1 MKHDKEI
8 EDKENKKA
16 KKSKK
21 EKGDKR
27 ESWFKGYGEATKA
40 ELEGRIGSSVKR
52 LIKFIGLA
60 IIPIIYAVVCILAF
74 WNPIEN
80 IGKAN
85 VTFIDQEGEVL
96 LATHKKL
103 GDDFDN
109 YIVYSAPTAEVK
121 AETDIHDYD
130 FVSALLESSTD
141 ETGAVTYVQKHDYS
155 LKDKDALNKRLV
167 AWKALDHDNGKEEG
181 EFAISTNISDDGA
194 VGLDD
199 ISKIEKLGGI
209 PSIDKTTINYVY
221 CISGFNFLVASGI
234 LKSNDAGN
242 DLEAKTFYTD
252 ALTEQKIVFSNVH
265 YQEWEN
271 KGQDTW
277 HSYKS
282 YIQAKVSEK
291 YFRSTLDLINY
302 YYYIIQ
308 FIADEIAG
316 GNMNEMQILFLLQN
330 VFKSMNQ
337 LQRLEKNNVQIWT
350 TFARNFIFGYY
361 MNTINEFKQ
370 AIPVQLLEK
379 TLGEFEANAPDEIK
393 EIIEMINGT
402 DIAQLL
408 GPDSKAI
415 TVDIEGV
422 ENGIYGIGLGEFFLL
437 IGLYVGTLMHTFVYD
452 RAKRGG
458 AKVKHSQ
465 WYLAKLTTMALTG
478 AIQVTLLTLVLLPC
492 GWYQLGVARMFE
504 LWGALLLID
513 FTFKVTIQAIWFS
526 VKDETIG
533 KFLCVIYMV
542 INLSSGWGTFPS
554 FMQFGF
560 FNAISHVAEYTYA
573 LHIIGIVCYGG
584 NYGGDWAYALQNV
597 GYLLVFIAVL
607 FTFGFFMSILRN
619 REMHY
624 GTYRKR
630 HLLEGFE
637 ALGHTDLKD
646 DFVAHGW
653 KGIPNDVVMDDM
665 VQYMRVHHPFEKQ
678 FKRYKNKNHPRPIK
692 PNYTDDDIMTRND
705 DVLA

>member
-8 EDKENKKA
+8 AKEEKASKKA
-16 KKSKK
+16 KKDRGQKK
-21 EKGDKR
+21 EN
-27 ESWFKGYGEATKA
+27 WFKGYGEATKA

-52 LIKFIGLA
+52 LIKFIGLS
-60 IIPIIYAVVCILAF
+60 IIPIIYAVICILAF

-103 GDDFDN
+103 ADDFN
-109 YIVYSAPTAEVK
+109 GYLVYGDPAAEIPADDK
-121 AETDIHDYD
+121 SPD
-130 FVSALLESSTD
+130 FVSALLESGTNED
-141 ETGAVTYVQKHDYS
+141 GTAGYVQKHDYS
-155 LKDKDALNKRLV
+155 LADKDKLNERLFNWMH
-167 AWKALDHDNGKEEG
+167 AADEEG
-181 EFAISTNISDDGA
+181 DFAISTNISDDGA

-199 ISKIEKLGGI
+199 MAKNPLAGI
-209 PSIDKTTINYVY
+209 PAIKKETINYVY
-221 CISGFNFLVASGI
+221 CMSGFNFLIASGI
-234 LKSNDAGN
+234 LKTNDTGE

-252 ALTEQKIVFSNVH
+252 VLTEQKLVFSNIH
-265 YQEWEN
+265 YQEWGN

-282 YIQAKVSEK
+282 YVQAKISEK
-291 YFRSTLDLINY
+291 YFRSSLDLINY
-302 YYYIIQ
+302 YYYTIQIIG
-308 FIADEIAG
+308 AEITG
-316 GNMNEMQILFLLQN
+316 GTTSEVKILAQLQN
-330 VFKSMNQ
+330 VLKNMNQ

-379 TLGEFEANAPDEIK
+379 TLGEFEVNAPDEIK